1 MRKWIVRTLCHR
13 LVFAPMAR
21 SADVSSAP
29 LIPANLTASKR
40 TLQLSPSATDPLESM
55 LRRRY
60 RFTLHSLDQAVMIS
74 NQPRPTK
81 VSKELHDYYRRH
93 ENGRKL
99 LEGVKIFPETKKA
112 EAAGANGQNKV
123 RTSVWLF
130 APCFVAD
137 FGQAIAAP
145 AHGR

>member
-1 MRKWIVRTLCHR
+1 
-13 LVFAPMAR
+13 
-21 SADVSSAP
+21 
-29 LIPANLTASKR
+29 
-40 TLQLSPSATDPLESM
+40 M

-60 RFTLHSLDQAVMIS
+60 RFTLHSLHQAVMIS

-123 RTSVWLF
+123 PTSAYCLLYVLL
-130 APCFVAD
+130 PILVKRSQHLLTV
-137 FGQAIAAP
+137 GSS
-145 AHGR
+145 GRRM